1 MLGLILLVQ
10 TLHVVIGGP
19 PTSPEYLPVRA
30 AEMEGYFTREGL
42 SVDVHSTRA
51 ESGAAE
57 ALAQGQADI
66 AATSFEAML
75 RFGQRPGGP
84 TAKLIFG
91 LTAAPPVALLVH
103 ASHAERIRSPRDLA
117 GTRIGLTSTGAP
129 EQAWLM
135 AILAR
140 AHVNPAQVDLR
151 SFGARG
157 VAAALDAE
165 EIHAGFVPEPA
176 ATQLVG
182 DGRARLLVGLTS
194 PRAVAEAVGGP
205 TVNAG
210 VFVRADRR
218 PGDRELSAFL
228 RAVLAAERLLATE
241 PAAALAARW
250 PQPVVG
256 VGDVFERRLET
267 TRSIYLRDGWVST
280 DAVLH
285 TVEIVRAHLP
295 LPSTVRVPPPQQ
307 LLFLEPLK
315 HAR

>member
-182 DGRARLLVGLTS
+182 DGRARLLVGLTAVRATGSSRPSSARSWLPSVCWPRS
-194 PRAVAEAVGGP
+194 PRPPLPPDGRSPSSE
-205 TVNAG
+205 
-210 VFVRADRR
+210 
-218 PGDRELSAFL
+218 
-228 RAVLAAERLLATE
+228 LATCSN
-241 PAAALAARW
+241 
-250 PQPVVG
+250 G
-256 VGDVFERRLET
+256 VSRRLD
-267 TRSIYLRDGWVST
+267 RSICETDGSRRTPFST
-280 DAVLH
+280 RWKSSAPTCH
-285 TVEIVRAHLP
+285 YRPRCACPRRSSCSSWSHS
-295 LPSTVRVPPPQQ
+295 STRVDGIPGAGSVWTPHHGPRY
-307 LLFLEPLK
+307 PG
-315 HAR
+315 